1 MLNLIL
7 FRLFAGVQNAL
18 YYAQLKFIA
27 RLWALVLVVFIFMIM
42 PFPYS
47 LSSAGVLL
55 TLLAFEGKLW
65 NGSIHFTEMIKTS
78 LPIAA
83 GFVAGWNLSDIVLS
97 AYPGLILHKMVINLG
112 SNKWSTFKEMMKI
125 LFSDITDDPTGKSY
139 TFTVPI
145 KWKWAV
151 DWIHILWF
159 KVKGMADARQYI
171 YEQENPGWT
180 KIYVPRQTMADRMI
194 WAGISVILYFT
205 THVEFYFQDALNWF
219 K

>member
-27 RLWALVLVVFIFMIM
+27 RLWALILIVFIFMIM

-65 NGSIHFTEMIKTS
+65 KESIHFTEMIKTS
-78 LPIAA
+78 LPIAC
-83 GFVAGWNLSDIVLS
+83 GFISGWNLSDIVLS
-97 AYPGLILHKMVINLG
+97 VYPGLILHKMVINLG

-139 TFTVPI
+139 TFTVPL

-151 DWIHILWF
+151 DWIHVFWF
-159 KVKGMADARQYI
+159 KVKGLADARQVM
-171 YEQENPGWT
+171 YEEANPGWT

-194 WAGISVILYFT
+194 WAGISIILYFT
-205 THVEFYFQDALNWF
+205 THVEFYFQDAINWF

>member
-27 RLWALVLVVFIFMIM
+27 RLWALILVVFIFKIM

-55 TLLAFEGKLW
+55 TLLAFEGRLW
-65 NGSIHFTEMIKTS
+65 KGSIHFAEMIKTS

-83 GFVAGWNLSDIVLS
+83 GFISGWNLSDIVLS
-97 AYPGLILHKMVINLG
+97 VYPGLILHKMVINLG
-112 SNKWSTFKEMMKI
+112 SNRWSTFKEMWAI

-139 TFTVPI
+139 TFVI
-145 KWKWAV
+145 ALKYKWALN
-151 DWIHILWF
+151 WLHFFWF
-159 KVKGMADARQYI
+159 KVKGLADNRQAM
-171 YEQENPGWT
+171 YEQANPGWT

-194 WAGISVILYFT
+194 WAGISLILYFT
-205 THVEFYFQDALNWF
+205 THVEFYFQDAINWF

>member
-7 FRLFAGVQNAL
+7 FRLFAGIQNAL

-27 RLWALVLVVFIFMIM
+27 RLWALILIGFIFIIM

-65 NGSIHFTEMIKTS
+65 KRSIHFAELIKTS

-112 SNKWSTFKEMMKI
+112 SNKWATFKEFWAI
-125 LFSDITDDPTGKSY
+125 LFSDITDDPTGKSF
-139 TFTVPI
+139 TFTWPI
-145 KWKWAV
+145 KHKWMV
-151 DWIHILWF
+151 DWIHFLWF
-159 KVKGMADARQYI
+159 KVKGLADARQFI
-171 YEQENPGWT
+171 FEQENPGWT
-180 KIYVPRQTMADRMI
+180 KIMVPRQTMADRMI
-194 WAGISVILYFT
+194 WAAISLILHFT
-205 THVEFYFQDALNWF
+205 THVKFYFSDLLNLF
-219 K
+219 